1 MRKIAT
7 YGNESAKKVERYEK
21 FIEKKFN
28 NMKKLILFGIPKK
41 VDKVKK
47 FCIWAL
53 FYILCCVIYKTE
65 ILQKKICNSD
75 QFSGNK
81 KVILISF
88 SD

>member
-1 MRKIAT
+1 
-7 YGNESAKKVERYEK
+7 
-21 FIEKKFN
+21 
-28 NMKKLILFGIPKK
+28 MKKLILFGIPKK
-41 VDKVKK
+41 GGKGKK

-81 KVILISF
+81 KLF
-88 SD
+88 